1 MDDICKYKLELCS
14 DYGIYIRCRIGG
26 LKHIK
31 FDKDGKTDWDF
42 NGACCLIKNADYKG
56 YCNLCVVYHSK
67 GCEQFENGYTIQFAP
82 LYNEFGQMIL
92 LEYDKDE
99 SYASIHGGGF
109 KNYDTGEIMDAEL
122 TLWKYGTFTEFN
134 NPLTKN

>member
-1 MDDICKYKLELCS
+1 MDDICKYKLELKS
-14 DYGIYIRCRIGG
+14 DDGEYIRCRIGG
-26 LKHIK
+26 LKEIN
-31 FDKDGKTDWDF
+31 FDKEGKYDWHF
-42 NGACCLIKNADYKG
+42 SGACCLIKNSEYKG
-56 YCNLCVVYHSK
+56 YCNLCIVYHSK
-67 GCEQFENGYTIQFAP
+67 GCEQFEDGYTIQFAP
-82 LYNEFGQMIL
+82 LYNEFGQKIL

-109 KNYDTGEIMDAEL
+109 KDYDTGKIRDAEL

>member
-1 MDDICKYKLELCS
+1 
-14 DYGIYIRCRIGG
+14 
-26 LKHIK
+26 
-31 FDKDGKTDWDF
+31 
-42 NGACCLIKNADYKG
+42 
-56 YCNLCVVYHSK
+56 
-67 GCEQFENGYTIQFAP
+67 
-82 LYNEFGQMIL
+82 MIL

-109 KNYDTGEIMDAEL
+109 KDYDTGKIRDAEL